1 MSKVNKNERMAAF
14 LNLTFLLNK
23 FGKILLTLPV
33 PILHKNK
40 KLT

>member
-1 MSKVNKNERMAAF
+1 MSKANQNERMTAF

-23 FGKILLTLPV
+23 FGEMLLTLPV